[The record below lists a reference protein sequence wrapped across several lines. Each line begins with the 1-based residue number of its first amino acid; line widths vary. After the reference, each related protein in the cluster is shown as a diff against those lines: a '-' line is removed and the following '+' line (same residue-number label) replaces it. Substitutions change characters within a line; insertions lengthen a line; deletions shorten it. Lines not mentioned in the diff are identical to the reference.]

1 MGSLDGTEGQR
12 LKLRRWVWPLL
23 AVFVIAALAFAA
35 CGGDDDD
42 NGGGG
47 FAGPGGSGDSKESS
61 TKATGGS
68 TSGGGGSAASNN
80 GSCEVSVTGD
90 VSATWKGRGGA
101 SAVGS
106 DYWYSVDEM
115 KKIVGTLKSA
125 NESVDDA
132 MKKDPRLYLLI
143 LNCTSTEGGG
153 KNSIS
158 LFPSNSSKYK
168 DVPFQPGEYVIPKQ
182 GGLGGV
188 ENPGEFGV
196 LLSVGDGSFKV
207 AEAGKL
213 KITKFDKTGIAGT
226 FIYKGEE
233 GFAQGT
239 PKKVSVE
246 GKFDFAC
253 PAGDNC
259 KK

>member
-1 MGSLDGTEGQR
+1 M
-12 LKLRRWVWPLL
+12 
-23 AVFVIAALAFAA
+23 AVSVIAALALAA
-35 CGGDDDD
+35 CGDNDDDD
-42 NGGGG
+42 GG
-47 FAGPGGSGDSKESS
+47 FTGPGGSKDSP
-61 TKATGGS
+61 TRGS
-68 TSGGGGSAASNN
+68 TSGGGASAASNN
-80 GSCEVSVTGD
+80 GGCEVTVTGD
-90 VSATWKGRGGA
+90 VSASWKGRGGA
-101 SAVGS
+101 SALGS
-106 DYWYSVDEM
+106 DYWYSDDEM

-158 LFPSNSSKYK
+158 LFPSSKSKYK

-182 GGLGGV
+182 GGLGGG

-196 LLSVGDGSFKV
+196 LLSVGESGFKV

-226 FIYKGEE
+226 FSYKGEE
-233 GFAQGT
+233 AIAQGT
-239 PKKVSVE
+239 PKKISVE